1 MSYLE
6 QHSLPCWRHHGPLTV
21 SLGVFLGV
29 PVPAAVAVED
39 TWPGEDITPG
49 AACAAGVGAC
59 RVEAEAGGGGGS
71 GAGVGALRVAAHTT
85 LVDVATA
92 SMGVPG
98 GVAWGQRVRPVRAG
112 QPTLHTGA
120 TEGAHCVCA
129 DGVWSTMMG
138 EVSISALINLLTANI
153 GLMVA
158 IS

>member
-1 MSYLE
+1 MSYLK
-6 QHSLPCWRHHGPLTV
+6 QHSLPCWRHHGPLSV

-39 TWPGEDITPG
+39 AWPGEDITPG

-98 GVAWGQRVRPVRAG
+98 SVAWGR
-112 QPTLHTGA
+112 
-120 TEGAHCVCA
+120 E
-129 DGVWSTMMG
+129 
-138 EVSISALINLLTANI
+138 
-153 GLMVA
+153 
-158 IS
+158 